1 MKNIISTGVL
11 AIVLT
16 SSSMAGMSINS
27 FETNMSNY
35 TKTAFTKASTIES
48 ELIATNLYKKMGIPG
63 AGSQKSKGEGG

>member
-16 SSSMAGMSINS
+16 SSSMAGVSINS

-35 TKTAFTKASTIES
+35 TKVAFTKASTIES
-48 ELIATNLYKKMGIPG
+48 ELIVKRNKD
-63 AGSQKSKGEGG
+63 SKGSM

>member
-27 FETNMSNY
+27 IETNMSNY
-35 TKTAFTKASTIES
+35 TKATFTKASIIEP
-48 ELIATNLYKKMGIPG
+48 ELIVR
-63 AGSQKSKGEGG
+63 KSKSCKTNCKGSS

>member
-27 FETNMSNY
+27 IETNMSNY
-35 TKTAFTKASTIES
+35 TKEMTKTPYTDHVLLAGGCSYGSHDEGKVHIFS
-48 ELIATNLYKKMGIPG
+48 E
-63 AGSQKSKGEGG
+63 E

>member
-1 MKNIISTGVL
+1 MNNIISTGIL

-35 TKTAFTKASTIES
+35 TKEMTKKSYADHMLLAEGTGSSDDASIFDISTIHV
-48 ELIATNLYKKMGIPG
+48 PG
-63 AGSQKSKGEGG
+63 D